1 MLLADVVATSEA
13 VTATR
18 SRLEKVDAIAQCLSR
33 AAPDEI
39 PIVVSYLSGEL
50 RQRRTGVGWASLRD
64 LPPPAAEAT
73 LAVAEVDRAFADAAG
88 ASGPGSVGLRRG
100 TLATLFG
107 RATAEEQRFLVM
119 LAGGE
124 LRQGALAGIM
134 VDAVARA
141 AGVEP
146 AAVRR
151 AAMLAG
157 DLPAVGRAALA
168 DGIEG
173 LERFHLEVGRPVQ
186 PMLAKTAASVQ
197 SAIEQIGEAATV
209 DWKLDGVRIQVHRDG
224 DAVGVFTRTLDPITE
239 RVPEVVEATLAL
251 PVTRSSSTA
260 RRSRSVRTGDRVR
273 SRRPRAGRR
282 AAGT

>member
-1 MLLADVVATSEA
+1 M
-13 VTATR
+13 
-18 SRLEKVDAIAQCLSR
+18 
-33 AAPDEI
+33 
-39 PIVVSYLSGEL
+39 VSYLSGEL

-64 LPPPAAEAT
+64 LPPPATEAT
-73 LAVAEVDRAFADAAG
+73 LNVAEVDRAFADAAD
-88 ASGPGSVGLRRG
+88 ASGPGSVGLRRE

-107 RATAEEQRFLVM
+107 RATEEEQRFLVM

-141 AGVEP
+141 AGVDA

-157 DLPAVGRAALA
+157 DLPEVARAALA
-168 DGIEG
+168 DGIAG
-173 LERFHLEVGRPVQ
+173 LERFHLEVGLPVQ

-197 SAIEQIGEAATV
+197 SAIEQIGDAATV
-209 DWKLDGVRIQVHRDG
+209 AGSSTACGSRCTATATRSVSSP
-224 DAVGVFTRTLDPITE
+224 RTLDPITE
-239 RVPEVVEATLAL
+239 RVPEVVEAALAL
-251 PVTRSSSTA
+251 PVSSIVLDGGA
-260 RRSRSVRTGDRVR
+260 MRSVPTDGRVR

-282 AAGT
+282 AVATSRRSAGRCR